1 MTTDGN
7 NYGRIAAAEGIGT
20 AVLMLGGPGVAIL
33 GGGTPTAVAV
43 GGGLTLMILMYI
55 LGPASGAHVNPAVTL
70 GMLVAKRINLR
81 WAVTAWVAQLVG
93 GIAGGAMLL
102 GIANGRDPYVRG
114 NFASNGYDR
123 VADGQLFS
131 GVGAVITVEVIFTA
145 LLVMVY
151 LFAALRRFAPS
162 MVGIVAGATLTL
174 GWLVTGAIDGGS
186 MNPARSLGAAVFAD
200 TDPNALGQVWVF
212 LLFPLVGAIFGV
224 IGWLMID
231 DARLEDTLLAEVPG
245 ATEVRDAA
253 AAIDNAID

>member
-33 GGGTPTAVAV
+33 GGGTPTSVAV

-70 GMLVAKRINLR
+70 GMLVAKKISLR
-81 WAVTAWVAQLVG
+81 WAVTAWVAQIVG
-93 GIAGGAMLL
+93 GIAGGAMIL
-102 GIANGRDPYVRG
+102 GIGNGRDPFVRG
-114 NFASNGYDR
+114 NFAANGYDR
-123 VADGQLFS
+123 VADGRLFS

-151 LFAALRRFAPS
+151 LFAAHRRFAPS
-162 MVGIVAGATLTL
+162 MVGVVAGATLAL

-200 TDPNALGQVWVF
+200 TDPNALGQIWVF
-212 LLFPLVGAIFGV
+212 ILFPLVGAIIGV
-224 IGWLMID
+224 VAWLVID
-231 DARLEDTLLAEVPG
+231 EARLEDTLLVEVPG
-245 ATEVRDAA
+245 AAAVRDAA
-253 AAIDNAID
+253 AEIDQAID